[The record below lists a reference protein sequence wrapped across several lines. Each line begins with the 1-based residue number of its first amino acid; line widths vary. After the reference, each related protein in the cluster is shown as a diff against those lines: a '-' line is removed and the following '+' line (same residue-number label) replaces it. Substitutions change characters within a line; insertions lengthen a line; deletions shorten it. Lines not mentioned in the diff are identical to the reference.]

1 MSRGTLSGRDRQA
14 FLQTS
19 RNLGLDPYE
28 FGALIHQESGFDPNI
43 VGGEGGNYYGLIQF
57 GRPERTEAGLDPKRI
72 GNYTIADQM
81 PHVEKWLRGRGFK
94 TGMGIDRAYA
104 TILAGNPNANMDSQD
119 SFGTSVN
126 SSVPKFVQGGSLN
139 NLARQTIGNI
149 DGYQSMQPQAAPS
162 LNQTQFQGPQS
173 GQAQPGLSA
182 DNITSLVGGAGMQG
196 KDGNTYN
203 IFVGSPQ
210 TQTKKQRAN
219 ELANSIKAQML
230 GQILKEA

>member
-57 GRPERTEAGLDPKRI
+57 GKPERTEAGLDPNRI
-72 GNYTIADQM
+72 GKYTIAEQM

-104 TILAGNPNANMDSQD
+104 TILAGNPNANMDAKD

-126 SSVPKFVQGGSLN
+126 SSVPKFQQGGSLN
-139 NLARQTIGNI
+139 NLARQTIGNLE
-149 DGYQSMQPQAAPS
+149 GYQTGPS
-162 LNQTQFQGPQS
+162 LNQSQFQGPQS
-173 GQAQPGLSA
+173 GQAQPGLSGSDVA
-182 DNITSLVGGAGMQG
+182 QITSAALGGGG
-196 KDGNTYN
+196 KGNNTYN
-203 IFVGSPQ
+203 IYVGSDL
-210 TQTKKQRAN
+210 TKERK
-219 ELANSIKAQML
+219 SKASQMADSMKASMMQML
-230 GQILKEA
+230 LNPDA

>member
-43 VGGEGGNYYGLIQF
+43 VGGDGGNYYGLIQF
-57 GRPERTEAGLDPKRI
+57 GKPERTEAGLDPNRI
-72 GNYTIADQM
+72 GSYTIADQM

-162 LNQTQFQGPQS
+162 LNQTQFQGPQA
-173 GQAQPGLSA
+173 GQAGSLSA
-182 DNITSLVGGAGMQG
+182 SDITNLVGGGGKPG

-203 IFVGSPQ
+203 IFVGSPA
-210 TQTKKQRAN
+210 TQTKKSMAN
-219 ELANSIKAQML
+219 QMANSVKSAMMSRIMA
-230 GQILKEA
+230 EA

>member
-72 GNYTIADQM
+72 GNYTIAEQL

-94 TGMGIDRAYA
+94 PGMGIDRAYA

-139 NLARQTIGNI
+139 NLARQTLGDIE
-149 DGYQSMQPQAAPS
+149 GYQAGPS
-162 LNQTQFQGPQS
+162 LNQTQFQGPQA
-173 GQAQPGLSA
+173 GQATTAGGLTA
-182 DNITSLVGGAGMQG
+182 DNVTSLVGGPSMRG

-219 ELANSIKAQML
+219 ELANTIKAQML
-230 GQILKEA
+230 GQILEEA